1 MRPDRKPNTQCICG
15 RWFHCRS
22 ERKHKDL
29 CGVCVAAER
38 RVKKEESAKRRETAK
53 ELTQRLKKAKRKEA
67 VTDRKTRP
75 AQQERID
82 MAEVIREEQIQN
94 NNLSVVLR
102 DLIEFVR
109 DRYGTSDSKEAVRD
123 ALRGLLTYGPAW
135 TRDEFSIDAAA
146 MGISNP
152 DDQIGPIFYGGD

>member
-1 MRPDRKPNTQCICG
+1 MRPDRKPNTQCPCG
-15 RWFHCRS
+15 EWFHCRS
-22 ERKHKDL
+22 ERVYKDL
-29 CGVCVAAER
+29 CGACVTKKVLRRRREAAAKKQAIVKI
-38 RVKKEESAKRRETAK
+38 VKK
-53 ELTQRLKKAKRKEA
+53 QKKFKMKEA
-67 VTDRKTRP
+67 VLDRQTRP
-75 AQQERID
+75 AQQDRID

-94 NNLSVVLR
+94 NNLSVALR

-135 TRDEFSIDAAA
+135 TRETFSIDAAE

>member
-1 MRPDRKPNTQCICG
+1 MTAKPNTRCICG

-22 ERKHKDL
+22 ERKRKDL
-29 CGVCVAAER
+29 CGPCIAAER

-135 TRDEFSIDAAA
+135 TRDEFSIEAAA